1 MNFRTLLVASA
12 VSVCVSVTA
21 LAEPPIGSR
30 LGERVVKGAVEDE
43 VTSARHAYEFA
54 GCLVNRRGEKARR
67 LLSQTTEAAYK
78 EAYKALTTG
87 RLDCFNMGDDA
98 NDITEG
104 WRFSI
109 PTDIMRGML
118 AEQLI
123 KSDIVRYAELPPLS
137 QQRTYSRSWYGATNR
152 DASVDEMATC
162 VAEMDAADTLSLL
175 RTTPYSEQEGS
186 AFAAL
191 APTLGSCLRAG
202 VKVTGN
208 RQSLRAA
215 LADALYER
223 VANPPT
229 SVTGASEASKAH

>member
-1 MNFRTLLVASA
+1 MNFRTLLLASA
-12 VSVCVSVTA
+12 VSVCVSATA
-21 LAEPPIGSR
+21 PAEPPIGSR
-30 LGERVVKGAVEDE
+30 LGERVVTGAVEDE
-43 VTSARHAYEFA
+43 VTSARHAHEYA
-54 GCLVNRRGEKARR
+54 SCLVNRRGEKARR
-67 LLSQTTEAAYK
+67 LLSETSEAGYKAAYK
-78 EAYKALTTG
+78 DLTTG
-87 RLDCFNMGDDA
+87 RLDCFNMGDDV
-98 NDITEG
+98 NDIQEG

-123 KSDIVRYAELPPLS
+123 KIDIARYAALPPLP
-137 QQRTYSRSWYGATNR
+137 QQRAYSRPWYGATNR

-162 VAEMDAADTLSLL
+162 VAEMDAPDTLSLL
-175 RTTPYSEQEGS
+175 KATPYSQQEGS

-191 APTLGSCLRAG
+191 GPTLGSCLRAG

-223 VANPPT
+223 VANPLTTGT
-229 SVTGASEASKAH
+229 SASEASKAH